1 MPAGEPNSMTDWTT
15 GRALP
20 RGQAKTRAASEK
32 HEIDP
37 LRRVSTKDLCRIV
50 RQLSALLRAGM
61 PLVPALSALAEQL
74 HATQSNQHRLL
85 GNHTQQLAHIIQHV
99 RDDVNEGSS
108 LAKAMGQ
115 YPGFSSPLFV
125 GMVSAGESSGTL
137 EEVLARLAD
146 ILEKRAQLQA
156 KVKAAMAYPA
166 MMTVVAV
173 GVVLFLLS
181 FVVPS
186 ITQLFIEMKRELPW
200 PTKALIAVSGFAQ
213 ANVVVL
219 LALLFAAVAGAY
231 VFSQTR
237 EGKLWTDRIKL
248 RLPLFGS
255 LLFRL
260 EVARLTRTL
269 AVLLKSG
276 IPVIAAIEITQRVVQ
291 NHVVAAALETIRDL
305 VRKGE
310 TMANAVKSTNMFP
323 PVVFHLI
330 ATGQMTGNVEQGLT
344 DIAEMYDAEVETTV
358 KSLMSLLEPMILLVM
373 GAVVGFIVL
382 AILLPIF
389 EINQA
394 L

>member
-1 MPAGEPNSMTDWTT
+1 MPAGEPHSVTDWTT
-15 GRALP
+15 GPALP
-20 RGQAKTRAASEK
+20 RGPAKTRAAAGK
-32 HEIDP
+32 HEVDIP
-37 LRRVSTKDLCRIV
+37 RRVNTKDLCRIV

-74 HATQSNQHRLL
+74 QATQSTRHRLL
-85 GNHTQQLAHIIQHV
+85 GNHASQLAHIIQRV
-99 RDDVNEGSS
+99 RDEVNEGSS
-108 LAKAMGQ
+108 LAKAMGR

-137 EEVLARLAD
+137 EEVLSRLAD

-156 KVKAAMAYPA
+156 KVKSTLAYPA
-166 MMTVVAV
+166 MMTVVAA

-186 ITQLFIEMKRELPW
+186 ITELFIEMQRELPW
-200 PTKALIAVSGFAQ
+200 PTKALIAVSGFTQ
-213 ANVVVL
+213 ANVVLL
-219 LALLFAAVAGAY
+219 LAVLFVAVGGVY

-237 EGKLWTDRIKL
+237 EGKSWADRIKL

-269 AVLLKSG
+269 GVLLKSG

-291 NHVVAAALETIRDL
+291 NHMVAAALETVRDL

-310 TMANAVKSTNMFP
+310 TIANAVKSTNMFP

-358 KSLMSLLEPMILLVM
+358 KSLMSLLEPIILLLM